1 MSPISTEFE
10 LSLAMM
16 QYMNTN
22 KINTVSMNVILM
34 LNHPTTPL
42 LNKVAAEFLSCIKN
56 CLVSKSSTLLYALIV
71 EVPEIVS
78 PRCVIIG
85 LLLMLSNLHT
95 SVSEGLYFFI
105 K

>member
-1 MSPISTEFE
+1 MSPINTEFE
-10 LSLAMM
+10 LSLTIM
-16 QYMNTN
+16 QYMHTN
-22 KINTVSMNVILM
+22 RINTVSMNVIFM
-34 LNHPTTPL
+34 LKHPVMPRFIRA
-42 LNKVAAEFLSCIKN
+42 AAEFLSCIEN

-85 LLLMLSNLHT
+85 LLLMLSNLAA
-95 SVSEGLYFFI
+95 SFSERLYFFI